1 MKVIAT
7 ATVIVGAFV
16 VVKLKAKFVA
26 DYKRCKFTRKPGVSV
41 GEPPRQSKKSC
52 FSKSVLLMDGED
64 MEDDTIF
71 NPWIEVPKRKR
82 HRTFNQN
89 DPSQP
94 TISSKSEVDKLQRNS
109 FINLTLQESRPEDST
124 SNGIEMT
131 VEHLPPSPGFTSP
144 PRKRSKKDPTK
155 VWHGLWLC

>member
-1 MKVIAT
+1 
-7 ATVIVGAFV
+7 
-16 VVKLKAKFVA
+16 
-26 DYKRCKFTRKPGVSV
+26 
-41 GEPPRQSKKSC
+41 
-52 FSKSVLLMDGED
+52 MDGAD

-89 DPSQP
+89 DPSQL
-94 TISSKSEVDKLQRNS
+94 TTSSKSEVDKLQTNS

-131 VEHLPPSPGFTSP
+131 VETTHLPPSPGSTSP